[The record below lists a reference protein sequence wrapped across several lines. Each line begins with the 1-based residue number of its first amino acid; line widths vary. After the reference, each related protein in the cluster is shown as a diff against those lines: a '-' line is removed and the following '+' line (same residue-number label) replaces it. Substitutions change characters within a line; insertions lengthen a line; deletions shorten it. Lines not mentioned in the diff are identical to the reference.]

1 MSKHLYAERQL
12 WKAWLGRLLFVAFVL
27 LLASCRSKKPDPE
40 IKGFIFYPDGP
51 EFAPATEIG
60 IQVDVVPNGHT
71 IGYEWW
77 LDEEGGAITGK
88 REAPLITYITP
99 VEPGP
104 YRVSIGIKYE
114 ENGYITDTTTIT
126 ISDKLAVVPTET
138 PDVTETPALTPAL
151 TFTPEVSATSEITI
165 TAQALTRTPT
175 LTLTLPT
182 EELPSSPSPT
192 PTATATPTP
201 TPRATAIPTPIAV
214 SPTPKPVP
222 ADARPSVELQSPAD
236 DASFYGRDQR
246 VELKWKADKKLS
258 EELYYFIDARF
269 RGVDENGVCRGDWLY
284 FKWTKEESHVL
295 DTWLYDVMCPA
306 PEERT
311 IRWTV
316 YVGSPAQSLED
327 SSASTL
333 SAVADARRDL
343 QWRIQGTERGSVS
356 GGGGDINY
364 DPNPPID

>member
-1 MSKHLYAERQL
+1 MRKHLYADRQL
-12 WKAWLGRLLFVAFVL
+12 WKAWLERLLFVAFVL

-40 IKGFIFYPDGP
+40 IIGFIFYPDGP
-51 EFAPATEIG
+51 EFAPATKIG
-60 IQVDVVPNGHT
+60 IRVDVVPNGHK

-77 LDEEGGAITGK
+77 LDKEGGAITEK
-88 REAPLITYITP
+88 REAPIITYITP
-99 VEPGP
+99 AESGP
-104 YRVSIGIKYE
+104 YRVNVGIKYE
-114 ENGYITDTTTIT
+114 HGLITGTTTIT
-126 ISDKLAVVPTET
+126 VSDKLAVAPT
-138 PDVTETPALTPAL
+138 DTPALTPTL
-151 TFTPEVSATSEITI
+151 TFTPEVSATSQITG
-165 TAQALTRTPT
+165 TMEALTPTPT
-175 LTLTLPT
+175 LTLPLPT
-182 EELPSSPSPT
+182 TGLPPSLSPT
-192 PTATATPTP
+192 PTATATPMA
-201 TPRATAIPTPIAV
+201 TPRAAATPTLVAV

-222 ADARPSVELQSPAD
+222 EDARPSVELQSPAD
-236 DASFYGRDQR
+236 DAIFFGRDQR

-258 EELYYFIDARF
+258 IELYYFIDARF
-269 RGVDENGVCRGDWLY
+269 TGVDENGVCRGEWLY

-316 YVGSPAQSLED
+316 YVGSPAQSPED

-364 DPNPPID
+364 DPNAPID